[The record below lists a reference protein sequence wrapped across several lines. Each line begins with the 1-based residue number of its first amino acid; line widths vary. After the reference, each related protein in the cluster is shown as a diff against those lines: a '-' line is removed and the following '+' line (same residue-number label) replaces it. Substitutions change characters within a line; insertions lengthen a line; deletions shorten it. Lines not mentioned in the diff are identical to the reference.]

1 MVLSNS
7 QICDYILAILIYLL
21 GTLRVMINIYGFL
34 AKKYNACLDTGS
46 QLRVIYNLFLYA
58 IS

>member
-1 MVLSNS
+1 MVLSNA

-34 AKKYNACLDTGS
+34 AKKYNACLDT
-46 QLRVIYNLFLYA
+46 
-58 IS
+58 